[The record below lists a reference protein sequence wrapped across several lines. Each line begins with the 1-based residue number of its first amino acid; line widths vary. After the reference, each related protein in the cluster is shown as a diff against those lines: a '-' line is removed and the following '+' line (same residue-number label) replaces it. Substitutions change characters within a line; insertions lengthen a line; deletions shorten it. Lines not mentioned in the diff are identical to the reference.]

1 MMLVDVLVSV
11 TVDPLEVYDTL
22 STCLFVALGLYVNDA
37 CSQTFVGT
45 AASVHK
51 LSQPFPPISLHTQN
65 CRADDRST
73 SNARNSEPC
82 CILSSMPCI
91 FSRKRTAVTIVKP
104 LVTPIGP
111 APTARYWW
119 PVVVEVLEKRRNGR
133 PFNPSEAKYVGRT
146 FTGVAYVPTIGVLD
160 TLRT

>member
-1 MMLVDVLVSV
+1 
-11 TVDPLEVYDTL
+11 
-22 STCLFVALGLYVNDA
+22 
-37 CSQTFVGT
+37 
-45 AASVHK
+45 
-51 LSQPFPPISLHTQN
+51 
-65 CRADDRST
+65 
-73 SNARNSEPC
+73 
-82 CILSSMPCI
+82 MPCI

-146 FTGVAYVPTIGVLD
+146 FTGVAYEPTTGVLD
-160 TLRT
+160 KRTTYCVDNCACVALLRLWNKLVTNVVFASQQSATSLLPGADWKLTGHAVQNNTPLGE